1 MEEEEWI
8 KRIQQG
14 ETQYLTLLIER
25 HYLSI
30 QKYCYWKIRS
40 MDDAEDL
47 TQETFFRFCSKT
59 DHLNNEG
66 KYLAYLYTI
75 ARNVCWDYLR
85 NKRRTQLVETIERAD
100 SQAIEMSS
108 MEDQVD
114 NEQIVHQLLQTLPE
128 EQRELVFMRFCLDLT
143 YKDIARITRM
153 NQWVVQYKIKR
164 GLNTMKQYRERKE
177 IDGEKAS
184 LRSSYAEKLPF
195 TSG

>member
-8 KRIQQG
+8 KRIRQG
-14 ETQYLTLLIER
+14 ESQYLTLLIRR
-25 HYLSI
+25 HYSSI

-47 TQETFFRFCSKT
+47 TQETFFRFCRNT
-59 DHLNNEG
+59 DCLKHEG

-85 NKRRTQLVETIERAD
+85 IKRRNQLMEDRERSDSLVSETF
-100 SQAIEMSS
+100 S
-108 MEDQVD
+108 MEEQVD
-114 NEQIVHQLLQTLPE
+114 NAQIVHQLLQLLAE
-128 EQRELVFMRFCLDLT
+128 DERELVFMRFSLDLT
-143 YKDIARITRM
+143 YKDIARITGM

-164 GLNTMKQYRERKE
+164 GLNAMKQYRERKE

-184 LRSSYAEKLPF
+184 PRSSYAEKLPF